1 MCIGFD
7 IGVEEI
13 RVDENREYPVLR
25 RAKDL
30 APSQSDQQRDSH
42 PRKRIER
49 RKDNERHRLR
59 RLEREQERKYGNINR
74 EVWERDRAR

>member
-13 RVDENREYPVLR
+13 RVDENREHPVLR

-30 APSQSDQQRDSH
+30 APSLSGQPCDS
-42 PRKRIER
+42 PPKVGEM
-49 RKDNERHRLR
+49 
-59 RLEREQERKYGNINR
+59 
-74 EVWERDRAR
+74 V